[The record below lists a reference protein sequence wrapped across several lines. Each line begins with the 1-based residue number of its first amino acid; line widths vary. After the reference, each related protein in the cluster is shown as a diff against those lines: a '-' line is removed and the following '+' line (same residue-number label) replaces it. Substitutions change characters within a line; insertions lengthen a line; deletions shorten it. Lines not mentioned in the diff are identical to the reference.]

1 MIKGDLSSSTLCCV
15 AVDIRVEAEAVCSI
29 ATTKKIWDRC
39 SLLATLDRGYHLQK
53 LQTSV
58 QAISSMAA
66 ILEMPSMPMPQS
78 TPNPRKRK
86 KRAPAA
92 GAANDCFKC
101 AERNVKCDRRRPYC
115 SQCLD
120 VGQDCS
126 GYKTQLTW
134 GVGVASR
141 GKLRGLSLPIAGM
154 QKFAPADAPPK
165 TKKRRDTNA
174 EAPQIIVQSPTQVA
188 PAAEHGYRMP
198 QVRTVVPA
206 RPSPEITTPGST
218 YSGQGAIWD
227 PTLFSAPHVNH
238 HAGLNVNTP
247 QSYYASPSPISPSY
261 SSTSQQQGAL
271 LREDIWPH
279 QAMPTTTYMTANSIP
294 TPTAGPSHMS
304 ATTYLDPGSAFST
317 GSGLVSPAEM
327 SVSDDVHRTP
337 HTHAEQTFDGISML
351 LQADQSMQLPNSD
364 AVEEVAEEVG
374 REQYDECAISEELA
388 LLSASTP
395 FDFDFPMPILSGIS
409 NIGKTVR
416 MQYLINYYAEVISPV
431 IVAFDSP
438 SNPFR
443 TQILRLAESSETL
456 QHAISAL
463 AASNLRQRQGIGL
476 LSTGKTA
483 PARRSSFAH
492 VHLTNDYGQSF
503 LSPEEQ
509 MREETL
515 HKRLAVSQLN
525 QQLAHPVM
533 RKDDS
538 ILATLLMLCLFHIC
552 DSGVAKFQTQFAGVR
567 KLLALRGDNLKIG
580 SEDSKW
586 MARLFTWFDSLAA
599 TVNDREGQITGSF
612 LEMSALCGDWSLE
625 NMAGIE
631 TQLFKSISKLGRL
644 NLLRQGK
651 KVEATDSFVTG
662 PMPAMPFTV
671 DEYAT
676 FDGNGWMR
684 QDSGVGLGISG
695 VTPDTNTIKQFW
707 HEWQDIRND
716 LLSWS
721 LDTTL
726 FDSLSSES
734 SSLTVDQRMD
744 LGNISQSFRYSAL
757 LYLER
762 LAQPQLPSSDEHI
775 QRWVRQSLNYIKK
788 VVSDVYLLWPLFITG
803 TECVDEDGRNVIRGR
818 CTDIQK
824 DSGFVNNASC
834 LLLLEKVWA
843 AGSLHESP
851 RSDVGSLSSGTAG
864 SDVSTNSVFVF
875 REVMMKEAARTE
887 GEGEYIVV

>member
-1 MIKGDLSSSTLCCV
+1 
-15 AVDIRVEAEAVCSI
+15 
-29 ATTKKIWDRC
+29 
-39 SLLATLDRGYHLQK
+39 
-53 LQTSV
+53 
-58 QAISSMAA
+58 MAA
-66 ILEMPSMPMPQS
+66 MLEMPSMQMPQAV
-78 TPNPRKRK
+78 PNPRKRK

-92 GAANDCFKC
+92 GAANDCFRC
-101 AERNVKCDRRRPYC
+101 AERNVTCDRRRPYC

-120 VGQDCS
+120 EGQDCS

-141 GKLRGLSLPIAGM
+141 GKLRGLSLPIAGTH
-154 QKFAPADAPPK
+154 KFVPTGSPPK
-165 TKKRRDTNA
+165 AKKRRDTNFD
-174 EAPQIIVQSPTQVA
+174 APPILVQSPAGVA
-188 PAAEHGYRMP
+188 PALEHDYKIP
-198 QVRTVVPA
+198 QVQPVVPA
-206 RPSPEITTPGST
+206 RTSPEVAIPAST
-218 YSGQGAIWD
+218 RSHNQGAIWD
-227 PTLFSAPHVNH
+227 PTFFSAPHVVH
-238 HAGLNVNTP
+238 HTGQNVNTSQATS
-247 QSYYASPSPISPSY
+247 QSYYTNRSPVSPNYADAS
-261 SSTSQQQGAL
+261 
-271 LREDIWPH
+271 H
-279 QAMPTTTYMTANSIP
+279 QAGVSFRDDVWVEQPVPTTTYLTPKSAS
-294 TPTAGPSHMS
+294 TPTSGPNHTSI
-304 ATTYLDPGSAFST
+304 TTYYDQCEDTFPT
-317 GSGLVSPAEM
+317 GSDLVSP
-327 SVSDDVHRTP
+327 SQLSFSDEARHPLNT
-337 HTHAEQTFDGISML
+337 HTEQTFDGIAML
-351 LQADQSMQLPNSD
+351 LQADRSMQLPIPGS
-364 AVEEVAEEVG
+364 VEEADEEVT
-374 REQYDECAISEELA
+374 RDQYEDSAISDELS
-388 LLSASTP
+388 LLSPTSP
-395 FDFDFPMPILSGIS
+395 FDLSFPMPVLSGIS
-409 NIGKTVR
+409 NIGRTTR

-443 TQILRLAESSETL
+443 SQILRLAEGSETL

-463 AASNLRQRQGIGL
+463 AASNLRQRRGIGL

-492 VHLTNDYGQSF
+492 VHLTNDYAQTF

-567 KLLALRGDNLKIG
+567 KLLALRGDNMKIG
-580 SEDSKW
+580 SEGSKW
-586 MARLFTWFDSLAA
+586 MSRLFTWFDSLAA

-625 NMAGIE
+625 NMVGIE

-644 NLLRQGK
+644 NSLRQGK
-651 KVEATDSFVTG
+651 SVEATDSSIPG
-662 PMPAMPFTV
+662 PLPPMPFAA
-671 DEYAT
+671 DAYAS

-684 QDSGVGLGISG
+684 HDKSVGLGLSN
-695 VTPDTNTIKQFW
+695 VDFDTNKQFW
-707 HEWQDIRND
+707 QEWQEIRND
-716 LLSWS
+716 LLSWR

-744 LGNISQSFRYSAL
+744 LENISQSFRYSAL
-757 LYLER
+757 VYLER
-762 LAQPQLPSSDEHI
+762 LAQPQLPSSDETI
-775 QRWVRQSLNYIKK
+775 QQWVRQSLNYIKK

-803 TECVDEDGRNVIRGR
+803 TECVDEEGRNVIRGR

-824 DSGFVNNASC
+824 DSGFLNNASC
-834 LLLLEKVWA
+834 LQLLEKVWSA
-843 AGSLHESP
+843 NSSHSSP
-851 RSDVGSLSSGTAG
+851 RSDGTSPSNGSAG
-864 SDVSTNSVFVF
+864 SDHSTSSAFVF
-875 REVMMKEAARTE
+875 RDVMMKEAARTE